1 MNRMKFISAALLCAA
16 LAACGSKNKHE
27 GAGLLGP
34 EVKQPEKHAAQP
46 DVPSERINPQ
56 PELPDGA
63 AAGVPPKAAPPSPPL
78 APGVTGTPVAPP
90 AAAPPPGAAS
100 EATSAVPDSQ
110 PTEQD
115 PSKVTLPTQLQTLQT
130 LGQATV
136 VKVFKTESPSITGY
150 LVHQQGQYTV
160 LYSVD
165 KYLVAGALISPT
177 GRNLT
182 SDYQEQY
189 APKPDY
195 GAVVSQLDKDKYVF
209 GDGLATA
216 PTVYVFADPNCI
228 FCKHFYDDAKPL
240 TSTGKLR
247 VNYALVSFLR
257 PTSSGRAAAVLKAD
271 NPSSAW
277 GVNESNFDAAHEAGG
292 LPPLAAPGPDLT
304 AAMKDHQDLM
314 EKVGGHGTP
323 TVLYKTADGKWTAK
337 FGTPGAE
344 WLALY
349 AERGHE

>member
-1 MNRMKFISAALLCAA
+1 MNRMKFFSATLLCAT
-16 LAACGSKNKHE
+16 LAACGGNKHE

-34 EVKQPEKHAAQP
+34 ELPEQKSAEKSGPKA
-46 DVPSERINPQ
+46 
-56 PELPDGA
+56 PELPARSA
-63 AAGVPPKAAPPSPPL
+63 AKQEPAKPADANAPTL
-78 APGVTGTPVAPP
+78 APGVTGSPAAPA

-100 EATSAVPDSQ
+100 EQTSLAPDNTQ
-110 PTEQD
+110 PAEQD
-115 PSKVTLPTQLQTLQT
+115 PAKVTLPTQLQTLQT
-130 LGQATV
+130 LGQAQV
-136 VKVFKTESPSITGY
+136 IKVFKTDSPSITGY

-182 SDYQEQY
+182 ADYQEQY

-195 GAVVSQLDKDKYVF
+195 ASVVAELDKDKTVF
-209 GDGLATA
+209 PEGPATA
-216 PTVYVFADPNCI
+216 PSVYVFADPNCI
-228 FCKHFYDDAKPL
+228 FCKRFYDDAKPL
-240 TSTGKLR
+240 TTTGKLR
-247 VNYALVSFLR
+247 VEYVLVSFLR
-257 PTSSGRAAAVLKAD
+257 PTSEGRAAAVLKAHE
-271 NPSSAW
+271 PAAAW
-277 GVNESNFDAAHEAGG
+277 SLNENNFDTAQEAGG
-292 LPPLAAPGPDLT
+292 LPPADAPGPDLAT
-304 AAMKDHQDLM
+304 ALKAHQDLM

-323 TVLYKTADGKWTAK
+323 TVLFKTADGKWTAR